1 VACNPAN
8 WWSAMARCSSATCWK
23 RRQATKSTE
32 SEKRLNMFKSLIAFC
47 LSRRA
52 IVVVGLM
59 LFAGAGLIA
68 FKKLNIEAYPNPT
81 PVILEITAQAPGL
94 SAEEMERYYTIPM
107 EIGLYS
113 TPGIEVIRST
123 SFYGLSFVRVTF
135 KYGVD
140 YYFAFSQAAIAMQ
153 QNVNLPGGLVPTI
166 QANSSTGEIFR
177 YQVVGP
183 PHFGIA
189 NLRTV
194 QDWIVARRLLTIP
207 GIAQINSWG
216 GPTKEF
222 LVQVDPHRLE
232 AYSETVPQIL
242 TALGNANL
250 NVGGR
255 EIRVGQQSINIRG
268 VGLIDDG
275 GNYDLTKG
283 YKVDDIENVVLA
295 QENGVPVL
303 VKDVGKVSVSY
314 RPRLGILGR
323 DEQDDVVGSIVVM
336 RRTEKTADMIPK
348 VKAEVDKINRD
359 GSLPPGVKVV
369 PFYDRSSLIALTSH
383 TVLHNLIFGCL
394 LVFLIQWIFLGNLRS
409 AIIVGI
415 NIPFA
420 LFFATILLVIMG
432 ESANLLS
439 VGAVD
444 FGIIVDSAVIL
455 TENIFRN
462 FQRDASERQGLLQ
475 RLASGYWGPDP
486 TRQTDHGSTPRSWT
500 NRLRLIL
507 ISALQVDKA
516 VLFSALITVAGFVP
530 LFTMQG
536 VEGQIFGPMARTYG
550 YALAGA
556 LIATFTVTPV
566 IASMLLPER
575 VKETETIVVRIL
587 HHGYTP
593 ALRFALNHRAL
604 VVGIELAVSLATF
617 MFVAPHLGS
626 EFLPHLEEGNFWIR
640 ASMPITLSLE
650 DGEAATRKMREILLR
665 HPEVITVV
673 SQHGRPDDGS
683 DASPFSNVEL
693 FAPLKP
699 FDQWPKGLTKEKL
712 TNQIQ
717 AEFENELPGIVF
729 NFSQYIE
736 DNIEEGISGVK
747 GVNSV
752 KIVGPNLETLTQLAE
767 QVRDQMSQVRGITD
781 LGIFPVLGQP
791 NLNIKVDR
799 AKAARYGLNS
809 GDVNAVIQ
817 ASLGGAVASE
827 VLEGDRQFDLVVRYT
842 PEYRNN
848 IDKIRNV
855 KVAYTTPTGADAY
868 IPLSELADI
877 SLDTGAAWIY
887 HESVQRFIP
896 VKFSVRERDL
906 GSTVEEA
913 QQRIAKNVKLPP
925 GYRLMWAGE
934 FGDLQEAKK
943 RLEIIVPLSLVL
955 IAGLLYSLFNNLR
968 DCLLALAG
976 IPDAIVGGILALYL
990 TGLNFSISAAIGFV
1004 SLFGVS
1010 VMDGILMI
1018 TFYNQER
1025 SHGFAPVEAMF
1036 RAASHRMRPLLMTA
1050 LSACIGLLPAAM
1062 STGIGSQVQR
1072 PLATVIVGGML
1083 VGPFMLLVA
1092 VPALRMIFLGH
1103 DNHPVIQEPQ

>member
-1 VACNPAN
+1 
-8 WWSAMARCSSATCWK
+8 
-23 RRQATKSTE
+23 
-32 SEKRLNMFKSLIAFC
+32 MFKSLLAFC
-47 LSRRA
+47 LSRRP
-52 IVVVGLM
+52 IVAVGLL

-68 FKKLNIEAYPNPT
+68 FKMLNIEAYPNPT

-94 SAEEMERYYTIPM
+94 SAEEMERYYTIPT
-107 EIGLYS
+107 EIGLYT
-113 TPGIEVIRST
+113 TPGIDVIRST
-123 SFYGLSFVRVTF
+123 SFYGLSFVRVSF

-140 YYFAFSQAAIAMQ
+140 YNFAYAQASVAMQ
-153 QNVNLPGGLVPTI
+153 QNVSLPGGQVPNI
-166 QANSSTGEIFR
+166 QANSSTGEIYR

-183 PHFGIA
+183 KHFGIT

-194 QDWIVARRLLTIP
+194 QDWIVMRRLLTIP
-207 GIAQINSWG
+207 GIAAINSWG

-222 LVQVDPHRLE
+222 EIEVDPHKLE
-232 AYSETVPQIL
+232 AYSITVPQIL
-242 TALGNANL
+242 TALGNANI

-255 EIRVGQQSINIRG
+255 EIRIGQQSVNIRG

-275 GNYDLTKG
+275 GNDDLAQG
-283 YKVDDIENVVLA
+283 YKVGDIENVVLT
-295 QENGVPVL
+295 QINGGPVL
-303 VKDVGKVSVSY
+303 LRDVGNVSVGY

-323 DEQDDVVGSIVVM
+323 DHQDDVVGSIVVM
-336 RRTEKTADMIPK
+336 RRTEQTADMVPK
-348 VKAEVDKINRD
+348 VEAEIDKLNHD
-359 GSLPPGVKVV
+359 GSLPPGVKIV
-369 PFYDRSSLIALTSH
+369 PYYDRSSLVALTTH

-409 AIIVGI
+409 AVIVGL

-420 LFFATILLVIMG
+420 LFLATILLVILG

-455 TENIFRN
+455 VENVFRN
-462 FQRDASERQGLLQ
+462 FQRNQEERQSLLQ
-475 RLASGYWGPDP
+475 RLSAGAWGPDP
-486 TRQTDHGSTPRSWT
+486 TRTLEHEASANGWTD
-500 NRLRLIL
+500 RLRLIL

-556 LIATFTVTPV
+556 LIATFTITPV
-566 IASMLLPER
+566 IAYILLPAH
-575 VKETETIVVRIL
+575 VKETETIVVRLL
-587 HHGYTP
+587 HRVYNP
-593 ALRFALNHRAL
+593 ALRFALNRRPL
-604 VVGIELAVSLATF
+604 TVGIGLGFLAVSALLALR
-617 MFVAPHLGS
+617 LGS

-650 DGEAATRKMREILLR
+650 DGEAAARKMREIILR
-665 HPEVITVV
+665 HPEIITVV

-699 FDQWPKGLTKEKL
+699 LDEWPRGLSKEKL
-712 TNQIQ
+712 TDQIQ
-717 AEFENELPGIVF
+717 TEFNNELPGVIF
-729 NFSQYIE
+729 NFSQYIQ

-747 GVNSV
+747 GSNSV
-752 KIVGPNLETLTQLAE
+752 KIVGPNLEVLTNLAE
-767 QVRDQMSQVRGITD
+767 QVRDQMNQIRGIAD

-809 GDVNAVIQ
+809 GDVNTVIQ
-817 ASLGGAVASE
+817 AAMGGAVATE
-827 VLEGDRQFDLVVRYT
+827 ILEGDRQFDMVVRYT
-842 PEYRNN
+842 PEYRES
-848 IDKIRNV
+848 IDKIRNI
-855 KVAYTTPTGADAY
+855 KVAYQTGGGNAY
-868 IPLSELADI
+868 IPLSDLATI
-877 SLDTGAAWIY
+877 TLDTGAAWIY
-887 HESVQRFIP
+887 HESAQRFIP
-896 VKFSVRERDL
+896 VKFSVRGRDL
-906 GSTVEEA
+906 GSTVEDA
-913 QQRIAKNVKLPP
+913 QQRIAKNVRLPP
-925 GYRLMWAGE
+925 GYRLLWAGE
-934 FGDLQEAKK
+934 FGDLQDAKK
-943 RLEIIVPLSLVL
+943 RLEIIVPISLVL
-955 IAGLLYSLFNNLR
+955 IIGLLYTLFNNLR
-968 DCLLALAG
+968 DCFLTLAG
-976 IPDAIVGGILALYL
+976 IPFAVAGGVLALYIS
-990 TGLNFSISAAIGFV
+990 GLNFSISAAIGFV

-1025 SHGFAPVEAMF
+1025 SQGLAPVDAMYQ
-1036 RAASHRMRPLLMTA
+1036 AASTRMRPLLMTS
-1050 LSACIGLLPAAM
+1050 LSACIGLLPAAISM
-1062 STGIGSQVQR
+1062 GIGSQVQR

-1083 VGPFMLLVA
+1083 LGPVMLLLV

-1103 DNHPVIQEPQ
+1103 DNHPHPASEDLL

>member
-1 VACNPAN
+1 V
-8 WWSAMARCSSATCWK
+8 
-23 RRQATKSTE
+23 
-32 SEKRLNMFKSLIAFC
+32 FKSLIAFC
-47 LSRRA
+47 LSRRP
-52 IVVVGLM
+52 VVLLALL
-59 LFAGAGLIA
+59 LFVGAGFVA
-68 FKKLNIEAYPNPT
+68 FERLNIEAYPNPT

-94 SAEEMERYYTIPM
+94 SAEEMERYYTLPM
-107 EIGLYS
+107 EIALYS
-113 TPGIEVIRST
+113 TPGIDVIRST

-140 YYFAFSQAAIAMQ
+140 YYFAYSQAAIAMQ
-153 QNVNLPGGLVPTI
+153 QNVTLPGGQIPQI
-166 QANSSTGEIFR
+166 QANSSTGEIYR

-183 PHFGIA
+183 EHFGIT

-207 GIAQINSWG
+207 GIAAVNSWG

-222 LVQVDPHRLE
+222 QVAVDPHKLE
-232 AYSETVPQIL
+232 GYSVTVPQIL
-242 TALGNANL
+242 TALGNANI

-255 EIRVGQQSINIRG
+255 EIQIGQQSINIRG

-275 GNYDLTKG
+275 GSDDLVKG
-283 YKVDDIENVVLA
+283 SKVEDIENVVLN
-295 QENGVPVL
+295 QVNGTPVL
-303 VKDVGKVSVSY
+303 VKDVGRVSIGY

-323 DEQDDVVGSIVVM
+323 DNQGDVVGAIVVM
-336 RRTEKTADMIPK
+336 RRTEQTSDMIPK
-348 VKAEVDKINRD
+348 VKAAIETLNHD
-359 GSLPPGVKVV
+359 GSLPTGVKVV
-369 PFYDRSSLIALTSH
+369 PFYDRSSLVAVTTH

-394 LVFLIQWIFLGNLRS
+394 LVFLIQWIFLGDLRS
-409 AIIVGI
+409 ALIVGL

-420 LFFATILLVIMG
+420 LLFAIILLVLQG

-455 TENIFRN
+455 VENVFRN
-462 FQRDASERQGLLQ
+462 FQAPLEERQGLLAH
-475 RLASGYWGPDP
+475 LAAGFWGADP
-486 TRQTDHGSTPRSWT
+486 TKDAEPPFEARVWTD
-500 NRLRLIL
+500 RLRLIL
-507 ISALQVDKA
+507 ISAMQVDKA

-530 LFTMQG
+530 LFTLQG

-566 IASMLLPER
+566 IASFLLPKD
-575 VKETETIVVRIL
+575 VKESVTFVVRAL
-587 HHGYTP
+587 HRIYNP
-593 ALRFALNHRAL
+593 ALRLALNHRAIT
-604 VVGIELAVSLATF
+604 VGIGVLFLAGAGLLG
-617 MFVAPHLGS
+617 MRLGS

-650 DGEAATRKMREILLR
+650 DGEAATKKMREILLR

-683 DASPFSNVEL
+683 DAAPFSNVEL

-699 FDQWPKGLTKEKL
+699 FDEWPRGMTKDNLTDR
-712 TNQIQ
+712 IQ
-717 AEFENELPGIVF
+717 SELSNELPGVVF

-752 KIVGPNLETLTQLAE
+752 KIVGPNLEKLTSLAE
-767 QVRDQMSQVRGITD
+767 QIRDRMSQVRGITD

-791 NLNIKVDR
+791 NLSIKVDR
-799 AKAARYGLNS
+799 AKTARYGLNS
-809 GDVNAVIQ
+809 GDVNSVVQ
-817 ASLGGAVASE
+817 AAMGGAVATS

-842 PEYRNN
+842 PEYRDG
-848 IDKIRNV
+848 IDQIRNI
-855 KVAYTTPTGADAY
+855 KVAYQAPSGSNAY
-868 IPLSELADI
+868 IPLSELATI

-896 VKFSVRERDL
+896 IKFSVRGRDL
-906 GSTVEEA
+906 GSTVAEA
-913 QQRIAKNVKLPP
+913 QQEIAKNVKLPS
-925 GYRLMWAGE
+925 GYHLVWAGE

-943 RLEIIVPLSLVL
+943 RLEIVVPVSLLLIV
-955 IAGLLYSLFNNLR
+955 GLLYGMFNSLR
-968 DCLLALAG
+968 DSLLALAG
-976 IPDAIVGGILALYL
+976 IPFAIAGGVLALYVS
-990 TGLNFSISAAIGFV
+990 GLNFSISAAIGFV

-1018 TFYNQER
+1018 SYYNHEIR
-1025 SHGFAPVEAMF
+1025 THVGTHTDAMY
-1036 RAASHRMRPLLMTA
+1036 RAASSRMRPLLMTA
-1050 LSACIGLLPAAM
+1050 LSACIGLFPAAI
-1062 STGIGSQVQR
+1062 STAIGSQVQR

-1083 VGPFMLLVA
+1083 FGPIMLLLV
-1092 VPALRMIFLGH
+1092 VPALRMVFLGDDRH
-1103 DNHPVIQEPQ
+1103 APARPQ